1 MNSRTFAST
10 IQVAKTLN
18 SFALLLLLSIRTA
31 YQDAGTLI
39 SATEAD
45 AGGITFQSLYS
56 VLLNSSWMYIEVID
70 SVLQARVFM
79 LSSSFTLCQKA
90 CGGQWSFAVEAEL
103 SSLPMYYWAYA
114 LIIPLGT
121 LLSGLVEPSIS
132 GFFQSGMTSRGGR
145 PAEIGEMNQRL
156 KLYCWGYHQIGP
168 QKRITVL
175 GATRRGTMGQSSC
188 LFWRQDGRGNPQ
200 TQRSAETFVRVAFL
214 RCWATGSMSRRFD
227 GDPCGGTR
235 ETFTHHRLKRPRQW
249 RSQPG
254 THVIL
259 RTVGHKIL
267 AMVTILP

>member
-103 SSLPMYYWAYA
+103 SSLPMYY
-114 LIIPLGT
+114 
-121 LLSGLVEPSIS
+121 
-132 GFFQSGMTSRGGR
+132 
-145 PAEIGEMNQRL
+145 
-156 KLYCWGYHQIGP
+156 
-168 QKRITVL
+168 
-175 GATRRGTMGQSSC
+175 
-188 LFWRQDGRGNPQ
+188 
-200 TQRSAETFVRVAFL
+200 
-214 RCWATGSMSRRFD
+214 
-227 GDPCGGTR
+227 
-235 ETFTHHRLKRPRQW
+235 
-249 RSQPG
+249 
-254 THVIL
+254 
-259 RTVGHKIL
+259 
-267 AMVTILP
+267 